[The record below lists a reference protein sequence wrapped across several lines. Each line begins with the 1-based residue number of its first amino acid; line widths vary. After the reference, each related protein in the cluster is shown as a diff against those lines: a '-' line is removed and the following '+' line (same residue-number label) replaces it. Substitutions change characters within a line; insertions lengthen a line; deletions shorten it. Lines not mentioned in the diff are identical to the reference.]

1 MDIALSDMMGYDFA
15 VEFSEYA
22 EQVKN
27 IPIKSIAK
35 VKGNPGQSKHLE
47 TAKTVFMG
55 IELDFVNLR
64 DEEYANESRIPTKVV
79 RHFTIFFFLWGELTA
94 YSQTFGTPLQD
105 ALRRDITINTLF
117 YNVHTRSVEDH
128 CGKVCGP
135 MYFRHDVLG
144 TNWSR
149 VLTT

>member
-15 VEFSEYA
+15 VEFAEYA
-22 EQVKN
+22 EKVKD
-27 IPIKSIAK
+27 IPVKSIAK

-64 DEEYANESRIPTKVV
+64 DEEYADESRIPTKVV
-79 RHFTIFFFLWGELTA
+79 SLPHYYLPRHTVDICII
-94 YSQTFGTPLQD
+94 QTFGTPLQD

-128 CGKVCGP
+128 CGKVRDLFTP
-135 MYFRHDVLG
+135 SITHFLIL
-144 TNWSR
+144 SR
-149 VLTT
+149 AGS